1 MSHFTTVQTQIHD
14 LVCLKEALADLGYV
28 FTEAEAHQS
37 VRVRGYLDQ
46 KEQADL
52 VIQASRTY
60 DIGVR
65 VTEQGVVFVADWWG
79 VETTRGVTEQQFVQ
93 AVTQRYAYRKV
104 RKELTSHGY
113 TLASEETTDEGAIH
127 LKVRRY

>member
-1 MSHFTTVQTQIHD
+1 MSHFTTVQTKIHD
-14 LVCLKEALADLGYV
+14 LVCLKQALEDLGYA
-28 FTEAEAHQS
+28 FAEAEAGQT
-37 VRVRGYLDQ
+37 VKVRGYLDQ
-46 KEQADL
+46 KEPADL

-65 VTEQGVVFVADWWG
+65 VTKEGVMFVADWWG

-104 RKELTSHGY
+104 RQELTKQGY
-113 TLASEETTDEGAIH
+113 TLASEETTEDQSIH

>member
-14 LVCLKEALADLGYV
+14 LVCLKQAIEDLGYA
-28 FTEAEAHQS
+28 FTEASAHQTA
-37 VRVRGYLDQ
+37 RVRGYLDQ

-65 VTEQGVVFVADWWG
+65 VTENGVVFVADWWG

-104 RKELTSHGY
+104 RQELASRGY
-113 TLASEETTDEGAIH
+113 TLASEETTADQSIH

>member
-1 MSHFTTVQTQIHD
+1 MSHFTTVQTRITD
-14 LVCLKEALADLGYV
+14 LVCLKQALTDLGYQFV
-28 FTEAEAHQS
+28 EAEAGQA
-37 VRVRGYLDQ
+37 VQVRGYL
-46 KEQADL
+46 EQQEKADL
-52 VIQASRTY
+52 VVKASRTY

-65 VTEQGVVFVADWWG
+65 VTREGVVFVADWWG

-104 RKELTSHGY
+104 RQELATRGY
-113 TLASEETTDEGAIH
+113 TLASEETTEEGAIH